1 MELITLKARKVRTT
15 EHGYTGY
22 KTEFYQ
28 DGKLFATIPLGSRQP
43 KTGQKTIW
51 LNGWKWAL
59 EWEPVVLVR
68 FYIEPVGGQVM
79 AYFPKEIHSFNGYR
93 PDNRVCYSHIGQHSA
108 CHPDYLKKCRK
119 ATTEQQSALLQ
130 ELVSIGYNN
139 LEVR

>member
-93 PDNRVCYSHIGQHSA
+93 PAFGLSSRLPEKMQESHHG
-108 CHPDYLKKCRK
+108 
-119 ATTEQQSALLQ
+119 TTISTFA
-130 ELVSIGYNN
+130 GTC
-139 LEVR
+139 